1 MAAERTPKAVTAAGA
16 PPIVVIGTTADPATP
31 YAWAVSLA
39 KELESGVLITRQG
52 DGHTGYGVN
61 TCVRRAVDAY
71 LLDLTAPKDGLT
83 CK

>member
-1 MAAERTPKAVTAAGA
+1 MHRRRR
-16 PPIVVIGTTADPATP
+16 ATL

-39 KELESGVLITRQG
+39 KELQSGILITREG
-52 DGHTGYGVN
+52 DGHGGYQVN

-83 CK
+83 CR